1 MYEVRDVYNHV
12 SIDKRAQG
20 VRNRRDKHE
29 EKKEEKPM
37 ETEGRKKKKLGSPN
51 F

>member
-29 EKKEEKPM
+29 EKKRKNRWRQKG
-37 ETEGRKKKKLGSPN
+37 GRKRN
-51 F
+51 